1 MNTTRNMLFVVVV
14 VVAVEKA
21 FVAKSKLVL
30 KRENTTRNMLVVFA
44 VVVEKAFFAKSKLVL
59 KRVNTTRNM
68 LVVIVVVVAEKDI
81 FAKGARVLKRRP

>member
-30 KRENTTRNMLVVFA
+30 KRENTTRNMFVV
-44 VVVEKAFFAKSKLVL
+44 
-59 KRVNTTRNM
+59 
-68 LVVIVVVVAEKDI
+68 VVIVVV
-81 FAKGARVLKRRP
+81 